1 MKTPII
7 ILMVLWAINLLT
19 VAYLHGKEKLTT
31 HNIFHTIIAQ
41 SINIGLFYWAGLF
54 DQSLN
59 QNKMNQHRMMRVIKL
74 MQFLKVKPRPIHSMA
89 RYLGIS
95 TRSVY
100 RYLKMYEAIG
110 YDVQKDD
117 NYKYYINETL

>member
-1 MKTPII
+1 
-7 ILMVLWAINLLT
+7 
-19 VAYLHGKEKLTT
+19 
-31 HNIFHTIIAQ
+31 
-41 SINIGLFYWAGLF
+41 
-54 DQSLN
+54 
-59 QNKMNQHRMMRVIKL
+59 

-110 YDVQKDD
+110 YDVQRDD